1 MYRPVHVRW
10 ASGHIY
16 THFLNGVFAL
26 AAASRSAV
34 KVDCGCG
41 AAAGTVLIWGA
52 AAALAR
58 SA

>member
-1 MYRPVHVRW
+1 MRW